1 MYYLCVKLL
10 GWKISTVYFHH
21 FHHLSVL
28 SLIPLKSRT
37 FLLVKRLCE
46 NKVWYVKILSL
57 FLNNSKNGDRWID
70 KHIIQNNRRT
80 TSDDKKNTSIVN
92 LEVEYKKKREN
103 IEKNIRNNNHK
114 ESRRKISKN
123 SWNAYIKN
131 GGLMKRRE

>member
-28 SLIPLKSRT
+28 SLIPLKART

-70 KHIIQNNRRT
+70 KHIIQNNKRT

-103 IEKNIRNNNHK
+103 IEKK
-114 ESRRKISKN
+114 YKK
-123 SWNAYIKN
+123 
-131 GGLMKRRE
+131 